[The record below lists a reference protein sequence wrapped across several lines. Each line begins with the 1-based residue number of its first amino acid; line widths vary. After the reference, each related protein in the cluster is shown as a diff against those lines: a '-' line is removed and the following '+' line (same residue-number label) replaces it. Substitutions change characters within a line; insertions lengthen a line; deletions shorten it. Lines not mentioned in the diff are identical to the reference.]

1 MFVPSWCSRPPAAP
15 APAASPADD
24 PPLCTKYFHTQMDTP
39 KPNTRWGP
47 EGHPIG
53 GYGKCYPKDKKLGC
67 DCGTKPCGFCE

>member
-1 MFVPSWCSRPPAAP
+1 
-15 APAASPADD
+15 
-24 PPLCTKYFHTQMDTP
+24 MDTP

-53 GYGKCYPKDKKLGC
+53 GYGKCYPKDKKSGC